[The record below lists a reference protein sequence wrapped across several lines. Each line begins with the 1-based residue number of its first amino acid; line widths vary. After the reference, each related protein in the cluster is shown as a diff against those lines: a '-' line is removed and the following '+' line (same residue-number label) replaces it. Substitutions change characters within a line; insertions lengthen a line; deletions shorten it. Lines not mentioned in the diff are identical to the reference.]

1 MVTVATLLRPGGA
14 KAVVAKNQLL
24 KQQLLPEG
32 GPNNGLQILGA
43 AIKSRQIIKKVH
55 AVRGPETKW
64 ETQIQ
69 PNQPTTKSMKT
80 AYLPGLTAQF
90 FLAILTGCATLL
102 QDWSPGRRVMMN
114 STVGLGPPGLANS
127 LGHELLCITP
137 A

>member
-1 MVTVATLLRPGGA
+1 MVTFATLLRLGGA

-32 GPNNGLQILGA
+32 GPKNGLQILG
-43 AIKSRQIIKKVH
+43 IKSRQIIKKVH

-114 STVGLGPPGLANS
+114 STVGLGPPGLGKF
-127 LGHELLCITP
+127 LG